1 MERFKMLHSTPN
13 RRDFLQRSAALA
25 AAATAIPGSLS
36 QAVATDK
43 ANPSKNDR
51 PHIAWI
57 GTGSRG
63 TTIAQWAARFG
74 DIVAVCDVD
83 LRHAEKAR
91 EAFDGKP
98 KIFQDY
104 RRALDRPDID
114 VVINATPDHWHTAI
128 NIAACQAGKDVFTEK
143 PLTLTIDEGKLLCQ
157 VVEDTKRV
165 VQVGTQQRSEKQF
178 QTAVELVRNGRI
190 GRLKQVWVAVPYY
203 STKGGPFPPQ
213 PVPEPLDW
221 DMYQGQAPEHPYCR
235 QRTHGIFRW
244 WYEYAGGI
252 ITDWGNHHMDIAH
265 WGMDC
270 ETTGPAS
277 IEARGLF
284 PNQGKPDCFNTP
296 DRFFSRMVYPNDV
309 TLLYFSALN
318 DRRIYGEVAAHAPT
332 TDEQIAWLFGKDTPV
347 EIQSYSR
354 NGILFL
360 GEKGRVFVN
369 RGGVYG
375 RAAEALAENPLPE
388 DAWRVKP
395 STDHMANFFACV
407 ASRDEPVSP
416 VRIQHRT
423 ITACHLT
430 NISLRLE
437 RPLQWDA
444 NKQQIIGDDQ
454 ANAWQRREQRPPYAI
469 ST

>member
-1 MERFKMLHSTPN
+1 MLQSTPS
-13 RRDFLQRSAALA
+13 RRDFLQSGAALA
-25 AAATAIPGSLS
+25 AAATTIPGSLS
-36 QAVATDK
+36 KAVATDK
-43 ANPSKNDR
+43 ANSSKNDR

-63 TTIAQWAARFG
+63 TSIAHLAARFG

-83 LRHAEKAR
+83 LRQAEKAR

-98 KIFQDY
+98 EIFQDY
-104 RRALDRPDID
+104 RRVLDRQDID

-128 NIAACQAGKDVFTEK
+128 NIAACKAGKDVYTEK

-157 VVEDTKRV
+157 TVEKTKRI
-165 VQVGTQQRSEKQF
+165 VQVGTQQRSEKPF

-190 GRLKQVWVAVPYY
+190 GRLKQVWVAVPNY
-203 STKGGPFPPQ
+203 STNGGPFPAQ
-213 PVPEPLDW
+213 PVPKSLDW
-221 DMYQGQAPEHPYCR
+221 DMYQGQAPVHNYCQ
-235 QRTHGIFRW
+235 QRTHLSYRW

-270 ETTGPAS
+270 ETTGPGS

-318 DRRIYGEVAAHAPT
+318 DHRTCGEVAQHVPT
-332 TDEQIAWLFGKDTPV
+332 TDKQIAWLFGKDIPE
-347 EIQSYSR
+347 EIKSYSR
-354 NGILFL
+354 NGVLFL
-360 GEKGRVFVN
+360 GEEGRVFVN
-369 RGGVYG
+369 RGGIYG
-375 RAAEALAENPLPE
+375 KVAEELAKNPLPE
-388 DAWRVKP
+388 DAWRAKP
-395 STDHMANFFACV
+395 STDHMANFFECV
-407 ASRDEPVSP
+407 TSREEPISP

-437 RPLQWDA
+437 RPLLWDP
-444 NKQQIIGDDQ
+444 NIQQIVGDDE
-454 ANAWQRREQRPPYAI
+454 ANAWQRRKQRSPYVV